1 MAAKRLWTE
10 SYRPKRIEDGYV
22 FQNEQHKV
30 QLQRMI
36 ADKDIPNLLLTGTQG
51 SGKTTVAE
59 ILINELE
66 IDDADVLRVNASD
79 KTGVDYIRD
88 QIIGFAELFPI
99 GRFKVIKLEEFDYM
113 SQAAQGMLRQVM
125 EMNSDT
131 CRFIC
136 LCNYENKIMPA
147 LKSRMQHL
155 RFKAPSRDDVLI
167 RMGEILIAENV
178 DFDIDTLEKYVDQ
191 AYPDIRKIINNMQLN
206 TVTGVLGAPTVDE
219 DGGDYQFQLLD
230 MLSAGDLRGIRKLV
244 SEQCTHEQLNDVY
257 EFLYRNL
264 RKHPKFASAD
274 GRELYEQALVT
285 LNDGIYKHGLVA
297 IPHLNFESTCIRLF
311 ALTGE

>member
-1 MAAKRLWTE
+1 MAAKKLWTE
-10 SYRPKRIEDGYV
+10 QYRPKSIQDGYV
-22 FQNEQHKV
+22 FQNPQHEN
-30 QLQRMI
+30 QLTRMI
-36 ADKDIPNLLLTGTQG
+36 RDQDIPNLLLTGTQG

-59 ILINELE
+59 ILLNELE
-66 IDDADVLRVNASD
+66 IDDADILRVNASD
-79 KTGVDYIRD
+79 KTGIDYIRE
-88 QIIGFAELFPI
+88 QIIGFAELFPL
-99 GRFKVIKLEEFDYM
+99 GKFKVIKLEEFDYM

-155 RFKAPSRDDVLI
+155 RFKAPARDDVLV
-167 RMGEILIAENV
+167 RMAEILATEDV
-178 DFDIDTLEKYVDQ
+178 MFEIDVLEKYVDQ

-206 TVTGVLGAPTVDE
+206 TIDGALANPTLDSE
-219 DGGDYQFQLLD
+219 GGDYQFKLLD
-230 MLSAGDLRGIRKLV
+230 MLSAGDLRGIRSIV
-244 SEQCTHEQLNDVY
+244 SEQCTREQLDEIY

-264 RKHPKFASAD
+264 RKHPVFAVPE

-285 LNDGIYKHGLVA
+285 LNDGIYKHGQVA

>member
-10 SYRPKRIEDGYV
+10 SYRPSKLNDGYV
-22 FQNEQHKV
+22 FQNDQHRV
-30 QLQRMI
+30 QIERMI
-36 ADKDIPNLLLTGTQG
+36 KDRDIPNLLLTGTQG

-66 IDDADVLRVNASD
+66 IDEMDVLRVNASD

-88 QIIGFAELFPI
+88 QIIGFAELLPM
-99 GRFKVIKLEEFDYM
+99 GKFKIIKLEEFDYM

-155 RFKAPSRDDVLI
+155 RFKAPGRDDVLV
-167 RMGEILIAENV
+167 RMGEILVSENI
-178 DFDIDTLEKYVDQ
+178 DFDFDTLEKYVDQ

-206 TVTGVLGAPTVDE
+206 SIDGKLNSPEVDG
-219 DGGDYQFQLLD
+219 DSGDYQFKLLD
-230 MLSAGDLRGIRKLV
+230 LLSAGDLRGIRTLV

-264 RKHPKFASAD
+264 KKHPVFATSD